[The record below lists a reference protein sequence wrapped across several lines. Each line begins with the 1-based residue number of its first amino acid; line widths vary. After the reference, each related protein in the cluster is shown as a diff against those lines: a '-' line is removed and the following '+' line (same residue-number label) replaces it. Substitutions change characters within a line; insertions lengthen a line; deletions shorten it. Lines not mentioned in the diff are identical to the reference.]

1 MIEMADRDQFG
12 QFEQLDQ
19 IVDAILVR
27 RGAAIPDDDAELASL
42 ARTVAALRGLPSEDF
57 REQLKTDLEGRINM
71 ASTAV
76 KAVREGFHTIT
87 QYLIVSDADRLIGF
101 LKDVFGGV
109 ERFRAQRPGSNAVM
123 HAEVNIGDSVIEMAD
138 SNENFPPRP
147 AALHIYVDDVDAVY
161 ARALAKGAKSIQ
173 PPTDQEYGE
182 RGASIADE
190 FGNHWYVATPLKGE
204 KIPEGL
210 RAVTPYLAL
219 EDTKR
224 FIQFIKEAFG
234 AQEKLVVPAPGGRVA
249 HAKIAIG
256 DSILEMSDAHGPY
269 KPMPCGLH
277 LYVTDAD
284 AVYEQALRAGAKS
297 LMPPA
302 DQPYGD
308 RSAGVVDPFGN
319 QWFIATHIKDV
330 AF

>member
-1 MIEMADRDQFG
+1 MADQS

-27 RGAAIPDDDAELASL
+27 RTTAIPDDSAELASL
-42 ARTVAALRGLPSEDF
+42 TRTVAALRGLPSENF
-57 REQLKTDLEGRINM
+57 RAQLKSDLERRINM

-76 KAVREGFHTIT
+76 KPVREGFHSIT
-87 QYLIVSDADRLIGF
+87 QYLIVSDANQLIGF
-101 LKDVFGGV
+101 LKDVFGAT
-109 ERFRAQRPGSNAVM
+109 EKFRAQRPGSSAIM
-123 HAEVNIGDSVIEMAD
+123 HAEVQIGDSMIEMAD
-138 SNENFPPRP
+138 ANEKFPPRP
-147 AALHIYVDDVDAVY
+147 AALHVYVNDVDAVY
-161 ARALAKGAKSIQ
+161 AKALEKGAKSINSR
-173 PPTDQEYGE
+173 TDQEYGE
-182 RGASIADE
+182 RGASIVDE

-210 RAVTPYLAL
+210 RTVTPYLAL
-219 EDTKR
+219 ENTGR

-234 AQEKLVVPAPGGRVA
+234 AQEKLVVPAPGGGVA

-277 LYVTDAD
+277 LYVPDTD

-297 LMPPA
+297 LTAPA

>member
-1 MIEMADRDQFG
+1 MRCTQ
-12 QFEQLDQ
+12 
-19 IVDAILVR
+19 R
-27 RGAAIPDDDAELASL
+27 RS
-42 ARTVAALRGLPSEDF
+42 R
-57 REQLKTDLEGRINM
+57 K
-71 ASTAV
+71 
-76 KAVREGFHTIT
+76 
-87 QYLIVSDADRLIGF
+87 
-101 LKDVFGGV
+101 
-109 ERFRAQRPGSNAVM
+109 ERNPLTSR
-123 HAEVNIGDSVIEMAD
+123 
-138 SNENFPPRP
+138 
-147 AALHIYVDDVDAVY
+147 
-161 ARALAKGAKSIQ
+161 
-173 PPTDQEYGE
+173 TDQEYGE
-182 RGASIADE
+182 RGASIVDE

-210 RAVTPYLAL
+210 RTVTPYLAL
-219 EDTKR
+219 ENTGR

-234 AQEKLVVPAPGGRVA
+234 AQEKLVVPAPGGGVA

-277 LYVTDAD
+277 LYVPDTD

-297 LMPPA
+297 LTAPA

>member
-1 MIEMADRDQFG
+1 MTEMADQS

-27 RGAAIPDDDAELASL
+27 RTTAIPDDSAELASL
-42 ARTVAALRGLPSEDF
+42 TRTVAALRGLPSENF
-57 REQLKTDLEGRINM
+57 RVQLKSDLERRINM

-76 KAVREGFHTIT
+76 KPVREGFHSIT
-87 QYLIVSDADRLIGF
+87 QYLIVSDANRLIGF
-101 LKDVFGGV
+101 LKDVFGAV
-109 ERFRAQRPGSNAVM
+109 EKFRAQRPGGSAIM
-123 HAEVNIGDSVIEMAD
+123 HAEVQIGDSMIEMAD
-138 SNENFPPRP
+138 ANEKVPSRP
-147 AALHIYVDDVDAVY
+147 AALHIYVNDVDAVY
-161 ARALAKGAKSIQ
+161 AKALEKGAKSINE
-173 PPTDQEYGE
+173 PTDQEYGE
-182 RGASIADE
+182 RGASIVDE

-204 KIPEGL
+204 RIPEGL
-210 RAVTPYLAL
+210 RTVTPYLAL
-219 EDTKR
+219 ENTGS
-224 FIQFIKEAFG
+224 FIQFIKAAFG
-234 AQEKLVVPAPGGRVA
+234 AQEKLVVPAPGGGVA

-277 LYVTDAD
+277 LYVPDTD

-297 LMPPA
+297 LTAPA

>member
-1 MIEMADRDQFG
+1 MAERT
-12 QFEQLDQ
+12 QFEMLDE
-19 IVDAILVR
+19 LVS
-27 RGAAIPDDDAELASL
+27 AVLAGKEFAPGQDQADFSAL
-42 ARTVAALRGLPSEDF
+42 ARVAAALRGLPSEDF
-57 REQLKTDLEGRINM
+57 RAELRMDLERRAEM
-71 ASTAV
+71 ATSAV
-76 KAVREGFHTIT
+76 KPVREGFHTIT
-87 QYLIVSDADRLIGF
+87 QYLVVSDANRLIEF
-101 LKDVFGGV
+101 LKSVFAGV
-109 ERFRAQRPGSNAVM
+109 ERFRAQRPGSSAVM
-123 HAEVNIGDSVIEMAD
+123 HAEVQIGDSVIEMGDA
-138 SNENFPPRP
+138 NEKVPLRP

-161 ARALAKGAKSIQ
+161 AKALVKGARSISS
-173 PPTDQEYGE
+173 PTDQEYGE
-182 RGASIADE
+182 RGASVVDE
-190 FGNHWYVATPLKGE
+190 FGNHWYIATPLKGE

-219 EDTKR
+219 ENTGR

-234 AQEKLVVPAPGGRVA
+234 AQEKLVVPSPEGGIA

-256 DSILEMSDAHGPY
+256 DSILEMSDAHGVY

-277 LYVTDAD
+277 LYVPDTD

-297 LMPPA
+297 ITTPA

>member
-1 MIEMADRDQFG
+1 VKEMADQS

-27 RGAAIPDDDAELASL
+27 RAADIPDDNAEVASL
-42 ARTVAALRGLPSEDF
+42 ARTVAALRGLPNEDF
-57 REQLKTDLEGRINM
+57 RAQLKTDLERRMNM

-76 KAVREGFHTIT
+76 KPVREGFHTIT
-87 QYLIVSDADRLIGF
+87 QYLIVSDANRLIGF
-101 LKDVFGGV
+101 LKDVFEAV
-109 ERFRAQRPGSNAVM
+109 EKFRAQRPGSSAIM
-123 HAEVNIGDSVIEMAD
+123 HAEVQIGDSMIEMAD
-138 SNENFPPRP
+138 ANENVPSRP
-147 AALHIYVDDVDAVY
+147 AALHIYVNDVDAVY

-182 RGASIADE
+182 RGASIVDE

-204 KIPEGL
+204 RIPEGL
-210 RAVTPYLAL
+210 RTVTPYLAL
-219 EDTKR
+219 ENTGSFVR
-224 FIQFIKEAFG
+224 FIKEAFG
-234 AQEKLVVPAPGGRVA
+234 AQEKLVVPAPGGGIA

-256 DSILEMSDAHGPY
+256 DSILEMSDAHGVY

-277 LYVTDAD
+277 LYVPDTDV
-284 AVYEQALRAGAKS
+284 VYEQALRAGAKS
-297 LMPPA
+297 LTAPA

>member
-1 MIEMADRDQFG
+1 MKEMADQS

-19 IVDAILVR
+19 IVDAVLVR
-27 RGAAIPDDDAELASL
+27 RDVSVPDGSAELAAL
-42 ARTVAALRGLPSEDF
+42 ARTVAALRGLPSENF
-57 REQLKTDLEGRINM
+57 RAQLKSDLERRMNM

-76 KAVREGFHTIT
+76 KPVREGFHTIT
-87 QYLIVSDADRLIGF
+87 QYLIVSDANQLIAF
-101 LKDVFGGV
+101 LKDVFGAV
-109 ERFRAQRPGSNAVM
+109 EKFRAQRPDNSAIM
-123 HAEVNIGDSVIEMAD
+123 HADVQIGDSMIELAD
-138 SNENFPPRP
+138 ANKNFPPRP
-147 AALHIYVDDVDAVY
+147 AALHVFVDDVDAVY
-161 ARALAKGAKSIQ
+161 SKALEKGARSISE
-173 PPTDQEYGE
+173 PTDQEYGE

-190 FGNHWYVATPLKGE
+190 FGNNWYLATPLKGE

-210 RAVTPYLAL
+210 RTLTPYLAL
-219 EDTKR
+219 ENTGR
-224 FIQFIKEAFG
+224 FIAFIKEAFG
-234 AQEKLVVPAPGGRVA
+234 AQEKLVVPTPGGGIA

-277 LYVTDAD
+277 LYVPDTD

-297 LMPPA
+297 LMPPT

-308 RSAGVVDPFGN
+308 RSGGVIDPFGN

-330 AF
+330 TF

>member
-1 MIEMADRDQFG
+1 MADQSRFG

-27 RGAAIPDDDAELASL
+27 RAAAIADDNAELASL

-57 REQLKTDLEGRINM
+57 RTQLKSDLERRMNM

-76 KAVREGFHTIT
+76 KPVREGFHTIT
-87 QYLIVSDADRLIGF
+87 QYLIVSDANRFSGF

-109 ERFRAQRPGSNAVM
+109 ERFRAQRPGSSAVM

-138 SNENFPPRP
+138 ANENFPPRP
-147 AALHIYVDDVDAVY
+147 AALHVYVDDVDAVF
-161 ARALAKGAKSIQ
+161 AKALEKGAKSIQ

-234 AQEKLVVPAPGGRVA
+234 AQEKLVVPAPGGGVA

-277 LYVTDAD
+277 LYVPDAD

-308 RSAGVVDPFGN
+308 RSGGVIDPFGN

-330 AF
+330 AI

>member
-1 MIEMADRDQFG
+1 VREMADQS

-27 RGAAIPDDDAELASL
+27 RAAALPDDNAELAAL
-42 ARTVAALRGLPSEDF
+42 VRTVAALRGLPSENF
-57 REQLKTDLEGRINM
+57 RAQLKTDLERRINM

-76 KAVREGFHTIT
+76 KPVREGFHTIT
-87 QYLIVSDADRLIGF
+87 QYLIVSDANRLIGF
-101 LKDVFGGV
+101 LQDVFGAT
-109 ERFRAQRPGSNAVM
+109 EKFRAQRPGSSAIM
-123 HAEVNIGDSVIEMAD
+123 HADVQIGDSMIEMAD
-138 SNENFPPRP
+138 ANENFPPRP
-147 AALHIYVDDVDAVY
+147 AALHVYVDDVDAVY
-161 ARALAKGAKSIQ
+161 AKAIEKGAKSINE
-173 PPTDQEYGE
+173 PTDQEYGE
-182 RGASIADE
+182 RGASIADQ

-210 RAVTPYLAL
+210 RTLTPYLAL
-219 EDTKR
+219 ENTGR

-234 AQEKLVVPAPGGRVA
+234 AQEKLVVPAPGGGIA

-256 DSILEMSDAHGPY
+256 DSILEMSDAHGVY

-277 LYVTDAD
+277 LYVPDTD

-297 LMPPA
+297 LTAPA

>member
-1 MIEMADRDQFG
+1 MAERTQFEMLDELVSAVLAGKELAPGRDQAD
-12 QFEQLDQ
+12 LS
-19 IVDAILVR
+19 A
-27 RGAAIPDDDAELASL
+27 L
-42 ARTVAALRGLPSEDF
+42 ARVAAALRGLPREDF
-57 REQLKTDLEGRINM
+57 RAELKMELERRAEM
-71 ASTAV
+71 PTSAV
-76 KAVREGFHTIT
+76 KPVREGFHTIT
-87 QYLIVSDADRLIGF
+87 QYLIVSDANRLIEF
-101 LKDVFGGV
+101 VKSVFRGV
-109 ERFRAQRPGSNAVM
+109 ERFRAQRPGSSAVM
-123 HAEVNIGDSVIEMAD
+123 HAEVQIGDSVIEMAD
-138 SNENFPPRP
+138 ANEKVPPRP
-147 AALHIYVDDVDAVY
+147 AALHIYVNDVDEVY
-161 ARALAKGAKSIQ
+161 AKAMEKGARSIQ

-182 RGASIADE
+182 RGASIVDE

-204 KIPEGL
+204 RIPEGL

-219 EDTKR
+219 ENTGR

-234 AQEKLVVPAPGGRVA
+234 AEEKLVVPSPEGGIA

-256 DSILEMSDAHGPY
+256 DSILEMSDAHGVY
-269 KPMPCGLH
+269 EPMPCGLH
-277 LYVTDAD
+277 LYVPDTD

-297 LMPPA
+297 LTAPE

>member
-1 MIEMADRDQFG
+1 MREMADQS

-27 RGAAIPDDDAELASL
+27 RATALPDDNAELAAL
-42 ARTVAALRGLPSEDF
+42 VRTVAALRGLPSEDF
-57 REQLKTDLEGRINM
+57 RAQLKTDLERRMNM

-76 KAVREGFHTIT
+76 KPVREGFHTIT
-87 QYLIVSDADRLIGF
+87 QYLIVSDANRLIEF
-101 LKDVFGGV
+101 LQDVFGAT
-109 ERFRAQRPGSNAVM
+109 EKFRAQRPGSSAIM
-123 HAEVNIGDSVIEMAD
+123 HAEVQIGDSMIEMAD
-138 SNENFPPRP
+138 ANENFPPRP
-147 AALHIYVDDVDAVY
+147 AAQHIYVDDVDAVY
-161 ARALAKGAKSIQ
+161 ARAVAKGAKSIQ

-182 RGASIADE
+182 RGASIVDE
-190 FGNHWYVATPLKGE
+190 FGNHWYIATPLKGE

-210 RAVTPYLAL
+210 RTVTPYLAL
-219 EDTKR
+219 ENTGR
-224 FIQFIKEAFG
+224 FIQFIKDAFG
-234 AQEKLVVPAPGGRVA
+234 AQEKLVVPAPGGGIA

-256 DSILEMSDAHGPY
+256 DSILEMSEAHGVY

-277 LYVTDAD
+277 LYVPDTD

-297 LMPPA
+297 LTAPA

>member
-1 MIEMADRDQFG
+1 
-12 QFEQLDQ
+12 
-19 IVDAILVR
+19 
-27 RGAAIPDDDAELASL
+27 
-42 ARTVAALRGLPSEDF
+42 
-57 REQLKTDLEGRINM
+57 M

-76 KAVREGFHTIT
+76 KPVREGFHSIT
-87 QYLIVSDADRLIGF
+87 QYLIVSDANRLIGF
-101 LKDVFGGV
+101 LKDVFGAV
-109 ERFRAQRPGSNAVM
+109 EKFRAQRPGSNAIM
-123 HAEVNIGDSVIEMAD
+123 HAEVQIGDSMIEMAD
-138 SNENFPPRP
+138 ANEKVPSRP
-147 AALHIYVDDVDAVY
+147 AALHIYVNDVDTVY
-161 ARALAKGAKSIQ
+161 AKALEKGAKSINE
-173 PPTDQEYGE
+173 PTDQEYGE
-182 RGASIADE
+182 RGASIVDE

-210 RAVTPYLAL
+210 RTVTPYLAL
-219 EDTKR
+219 ENTGR

-234 AQEKLVVPAPGGRVA
+234 AQEKLVVPAPGGGVA

-277 LYVTDAD
+277 LYVPDTD

-297 LMPPA
+297 LTAPA

>member
-1 MIEMADRDQFG
+1 MADQSQFG

-27 RGAAIPDDDAELASL
+27 RAAAIPDDNAQLASL
-42 ARTVAALRGLPSEDF
+42 ARTVAALRGLPSENF
-57 REQLKTDLEGRINM
+57 RAQLKTDLERRMNM

-76 KAVREGFHTIT
+76 KPVREGFHTIT
-87 QYLIVSDADRLIGF
+87 QYLIVSDANRLIEF
-101 LKDVFGGV
+101 LKDVFGAA
-109 ERFRAQRPGSNAVM
+109 EKFRAQRSDSSAIM
-123 HAEVNIGDSVIEMAD
+123 HAEVQIGDSMIEVAD
-138 SNENFPPRP
+138 ANENFPPRP
-147 AALHIYVDDVDAVY
+147 GAQHIYVDDVDAVY

-190 FGNHWYVATPLKGE
+190 FGNHWYMATPLKGE

-234 AQEKLVVPAPGGRVA
+234 AQERLVVPAPGGGIA

-269 KPMPCGLH
+269 RPMPCGLH
-277 LYVTDAD
+277 LYVPDTD

-308 RSAGVVDPFGN
+308 RSGGVIDPFGN

>member
-1 MIEMADRDQFG
+1 MAT
-12 QFEQLDQ
+12 
-19 IVDAILVR
+19 
-27 RGAAIPDDDAELASL
+27 S
-42 ARTVAALRGLPSEDF
+42 
-57 REQLKTDLEGRINM
+57 
-71 ASTAV
+71 AV
-76 KAVREGFHTIT
+76 KPVREGFHTIT
-87 QYLIVSDADRLIGF
+87 QYLIVSDANRLIAF
-101 LKDVFGGV
+101 LKDVFGGA
-109 ERFRAQRPGSNAVM
+109 ERFRAQRPGSSAVM
-123 HAEVNIGDSVIEMAD
+123 HAEVEIGDSVIELAD
-138 SNENFPPRP
+138 ANEKFPPRP

-161 ARALAKGAKSIQ
+161 AKALEKGAKSINE
-173 PPTDQEYGE
+173 PTDQEYGE
-182 RGASIADE
+182 RGASIVDE

-210 RAVTPYLAL
+210 RTVTPYLAL
-219 EDTKR
+219 ENTGR
-224 FIQFIKEAFG
+224 FIEFIKEAFE
-234 AQEKLVVPAPGGRVA
+234 AQEKLVVPAPGGGVA

-277 LYVTDAD
+277 LYVPDTD

-297 LMPPA
+297 LTAPA

>member
-1 MIEMADRDQFG
+1 MADQS

-27 RGAAIPDDDAELASL
+27 RTAALPDDNAELAAL
-42 ARTVAALRGLPSEDF
+42 VRTVAALRGLPSENF
-57 REQLKTDLEGRINM
+57 RAQLKTDLERRINM

-76 KAVREGFHTIT
+76 KPVREGFHTIT
-87 QYLIVSDADRLIGF
+87 QYLIVSDANRLIGF
-101 LKDVFGGV
+101 LQDVFGAT
-109 ERFRAQRPGSNAVM
+109 EKFRAQRPGSSAIM
-123 HAEVNIGDSVIEMAD
+123 HADVQIVDSMIEMAD
-138 SNENFPPRP
+138 ANENFPPRP
-147 AALHIYVDDVDAVY
+147 AALHVYVDDVDAVY
-161 ARALAKGAKSIQ
+161 AKAIEKGAKSINE
-173 PPTDQEYGE
+173 PTDQEYGE
-182 RGASIADE
+182 RGASIADQ

-210 RAVTPYLAL
+210 RTLTPYLAL
-219 EDTKR
+219 ENTGR

-234 AQEKLVVPAPGGRVA
+234 AQEKLVVPAPGGGIA

-256 DSILEMSDAHGPY
+256 DSILEMSDAHGVY

-277 LYVTDAD
+277 LYVPDTD

-297 LMPPA
+297 LTAPA

>member
-1 MIEMADRDQFG
+1 VQEMAERTQFEMLDELVSAVLAGKELAPGRDQAD
-12 QFEQLDQ
+12 LS
-19 IVDAILVR
+19 A
-27 RGAAIPDDDAELASL
+27 L
-42 ARTVAALRGLPSEDF
+42 ARVAAALRGLPREDF
-57 REQLKTDLEGRINM
+57 RAELKMGLERRAEM
-71 ASTAV
+71 PTSAV
-76 KAVREGFHTIT
+76 KPVREGFHTIT
-87 QYLIVSDADRLIGF
+87 QYLIVSDANRLIEF
-101 LKDVFGGV
+101 VKSVFRGV
-109 ERFRAQRPGSNAVM
+109 ERFRAQRPGSSAVM
-123 HAEVNIGDSVIEMAD
+123 HAEVQIGDSVIEMAD
-138 SNENFPPRP
+138 ANEKVPPRP
-147 AALHIYVDDVDAVY
+147 AALHIYVNDVDEVY
-161 ARALAKGAKSIQ
+161 AKAMEKGARSIQ

-182 RGASIADE
+182 RGASIVDE

-204 KIPEGL
+204 RIPEGL

-219 EDTKR
+219 ENTGR

-234 AQEKLVVPAPGGRVA
+234 AEEKLVVPSPEGGIA

-256 DSILEMSDAHGPY
+256 DSILEMSDAHGVY

-277 LYVTDAD
+277 LYVPDTD

-297 LMPPA
+297 LTAPE

>member
-1 MIEMADRDQFG
+1 VREMADQS

-27 RGAAIPDDDAELASL
+27 RATALPDDNAELAAL
-42 ARTVAALRGLPSEDF
+42 VRTAAALRGLPSEDF
-57 REQLKTDLEGRINM
+57 RAQLKTDLERRMNM

-76 KAVREGFHTIT
+76 KTVREGFHTIT
-87 QYLIVSDADRLIGF
+87 QYLIVSDANRLIEF
-101 LKDVFGGV
+101 LQDVFGAT
-109 ERFRAQRPGSNAVM
+109 EKFRAQRPGSSAIM
-123 HAEVNIGDSVIEMAD
+123 HAEVQIGDSMIEMAD
-138 SNENFPPRP
+138 ANENFPPRP
-147 AALHIYVDDVDAVY
+147 AAQHIYVDDVDAVY

-182 RGASIADE
+182 RGASIVDE
-190 FGNHWYVATPLKGE
+190 FGNHWYIATPLKGE

-210 RAVTPYLAL
+210 RTVTPYLAL
-219 EDTKR
+219 ENTGR
-224 FIQFIKEAFG
+224 FIQFIKDAFG
-234 AQEKLVVPAPGGRVA
+234 AQEKLVVPAPGGGIA

-256 DSILEMSDAHGPY
+256 DSILEMSDAHGVY

-277 LYVTDAD
+277 LYVPDTD

-297 LMPPA
+297 LTAPA

>member
-1 MIEMADRDQFG
+1 MAERT
-12 QFEQLDQ
+12 QFEMLDE
-19 IVDAILVR
+19 LVS
-27 RGAAIPDDDAELASL
+27 AVLAGSEFAPGRDHADL
-42 ARTVAALRGLPSEDF
+42 SALSRVAAALRGLPSEDF
-57 REQLKTDLEGRINM
+57 RAELKMDLERRAEM
-71 ASTAV
+71 ATSAV
-76 KAVREGFHTIT
+76 KPVREGFHTIT
-87 QYLIVSDADRLIGF
+87 QYLVVSDANRLIEF
-101 LKDVFGGV
+101 LKSVFGGV
-109 ERFRAQRPGSNAVM
+109 ERFRAQRPGSSAVM
-123 HAEVNIGDSVIEMAD
+123 HAEVQIGDSMIEMGDA
-138 SNENFPPRP
+138 NEKVPLRP

-161 ARALAKGAKSIQ
+161 AKALVKGARSISS
-173 PPTDQEYGE
+173 PTDQEYGE
-182 RGASIADE
+182 RGASVVDE
-190 FGNHWYVATPLKGE
+190 FGNHWYIATPLKGE

-219 EDTKR
+219 ENTGR

-234 AQEKLVVPAPGGRVA
+234 AQEKLVVPSPEGGIA

-256 DSILEMSDAHGPY
+256 DSILEMSDAHGVY

-277 LYVTDAD
+277 LYVPDTD

-297 LMPPA
+297 ITTPA

>member
-1 MIEMADRDQFG
+1 VREMADQS

-27 RGAAIPDDDAELASL
+27 RAAALPDDYAELAAL
-42 ARTVAALRGLPSEDF
+42 VRTAAALRGLPSEDF
-57 REQLKTDLEGRINM
+57 RAQLKTDLERRMNM

-76 KAVREGFHTIT
+76 KPVREGFHTIT
-87 QYLIVSDADRLIGF
+87 QYLIVSDANRLIGF
-101 LKDVFGGV
+101 LQDVFGAT
-109 ERFRAQRPGSNAVM
+109 EKFRAQRPASSAIM
-123 HAEVNIGDSVIEMAD
+123 HAEVQIGDSMIEMAD
-138 SNENFPPRP
+138 ANENFPPRP
-147 AALHIYVDDVDAVY
+147 AAQHIYVDDVDAVY

-182 RGASIADE
+182 RGASIVDE
-190 FGNHWYVATPLKGE
+190 FGNHWYLATPLKGE
-204 KIPEGL
+204 TIPEGL
-210 RAVTPYLAL
+210 RTVTPYLAL
-219 EDTKR
+219 ENTGR
-224 FIQFIKEAFG
+224 FIQFIKDAFG
-234 AQEKLVVPAPGGRVA
+234 AQEKLVVPAPGGGIA

-256 DSILEMSDAHGPY
+256 DSILEMSDAHGVY

-277 LYVTDAD
+277 LYVPDTDG
-284 AVYEQALRAGAKS
+284 VYEQALKAGAKS
-297 LMPPA
+297 LTAPT

>member
-1 MIEMADRDQFG
+1 MAT
-12 QFEQLDQ
+12 
-19 IVDAILVR
+19 
-27 RGAAIPDDDAELASL
+27 S
-42 ARTVAALRGLPSEDF
+42 
-57 REQLKTDLEGRINM
+57 
-71 ASTAV
+71 AV
-76 KAVREGFHTIT
+76 KPVREGFHTIT
-87 QYLIVSDADRLIGF
+87 QYLIVSDANRLIEF

-109 ERFRAQRPGSNAVM
+109 ERFRAQRPGSSAIM
-123 HAEVNIGDSVIEMAD
+123 HAEVQIGDSVIEMAD
-138 SNENFPPRP
+138 ANEKVPPRL
-147 AALHIYVDDVDAVY
+147 AALHTYVDDVDAVY
-161 ARALAKGAKSIQ
+161 AKALEKGARSIQ

-182 RGASIADE
+182 RGASIVDE
-190 FGNHWYVATPLKGE
+190 YGNHWYVATPLQGE
-204 KIPEGL
+204 RIPEGL

-219 EDTKR
+219 ENTGR

-234 AQEKLVVPAPGGRVA
+234 AEEKLVVPAPGGGIA

-256 DSILEMSDAHGPY
+256 DSILEMSDAHGVY

-277 LYVTDAD
+277 LYVPDTD

-297 LMPPA
+297 LTPPA

>member
-1 MIEMADRDQFG
+1 MKEMADQS

-27 RGAAIPDDDAELASL
+27 RAAALPDDNAELA
-42 ARTVAALRGLPSEDF
+42 AVVRTVAALRGLPSENF
-57 REQLKTDLEGRINM
+57 RAQLKTDLERRMNM

-76 KAVREGFHTIT
+76 KPVREGFHTIT
-87 QYLIVSDADRLIGF
+87 QYLIVSDANRLIEF
-101 LKDVFGGV
+101 LQDVFGAT
-109 ERFRAQRPGSNAVM
+109 EKFRAQRPGSSAIM
-123 HAEVNIGDSVIEMAD
+123 HAEVQIGDSMIEMAD
-138 SNENFPPRP
+138 ANENFPPRP
-147 AALHIYVDDVDAVY
+147 AAQHIYVDDVDAAY

-182 RGASIADE
+182 RGASIVDE
-190 FGNHWYVATPLKGE
+190 FGNHWYLATPLKGE
-204 KIPEGL
+204 TIPEGL
-210 RAVTPYLAL
+210 RTVTPYLAL
-219 EDTKR
+219 ENTGR
-224 FIQFIKEAFG
+224 FIQFIKDAFG
-234 AQEKLVVPAPGGRVA
+234 AQEKLVVPAPGGGIA

-256 DSILEMSDAHGPY
+256 DSILEMSDAHGVY

-277 LYVTDAD
+277 LYVPDTD

-297 LMPPA
+297 LTAPA